1 MLAMNL
7 RFCFPGKLLPY
18 LLYFSLFIF
27 LLWCWKPVRA
37 QSLSSAK
44 PPTIGEKVPDVTID
58 NILHFRGPSA
68 KLSDFRGKLL
78 ILDFWATWCKPCVMM
93 IPRMDS
99 LEKQFEGR
107 VQFLPVTYQT
117 EKEVSAFREKLAKR
131 TGLRITGP
139 EVVGDQNLKA
149 LFPHS
154 GVPHYVWIDQDGVL
168 RAITNL
174 DEIRADKIKAF
185 LKGDNPVLAIK
196 KDVERLAYNRQQTA
210 LTDFLAQNKNVSV
223 QNNYH
228 ALLTGYIPGL
238 GGGSALHQPSGSTD
252 HWRATFTNLN
262 LQTLFANAYGKGRR
276 FFSSSTIAVEVK
288 DSLAFFHMGQKTRDW
303 MPLHCYCYELIVPS
317 VLADS
322 GYNMMQKDLDR
333 LFACYQ
339 ATLEIRQ
346 KKVLA
351 LIRTSPADKM
361 QSSTEAYS
369 DGYDGFNYR
378 LRHGKL
384 EHFVI
389 GLNGMYMQSSPLEIV
404 DQTSYEGYVDLDLE
418 VKFSDLQSV
427 NAALSKYDLKLVEKS
442 EPREILVIRDRIVK
456 HSSTY

>member
-1 MLAMNL
+1 MNT
-7 RFCFPGKLLPY
+7 RFCFQGKLLPY
-18 LLYFSLFIF
+18 LLYFTLFIF
-27 LLWCWKPVRA
+27 LLWCWKPAPA
-37 QSLSSAK
+37 QSLSSFE
-44 PPTIGEKVPDVTID
+44 PPSIGQKVPDM
-58 NILHFRGPSA
+58 NIGNVLYFKGQSA

-107 VQFLPVTYQT
+107 LQFLPVTYQT
-117 EKEVSAFREKLAKR
+117 SHEVSVFREKLAKR
-131 TGLRITGP
+131 TGLRLKGP
-139 EVVGDQNLKA
+139 EVVSDQNLKA

-174 DEIRADKIKAF
+174 DEIRADKIMAF
-185 LKGDNPVLAIK
+185 FSGESPVLSIK
-196 KDVERLAYNRQQTA
+196 KDAERLAYNRQQTA
-210 LTDFLAQNKNVSV
+210 LTEFLAQNKNVPV
-223 QNNYH
+223 QNNYQ

-238 GGGSALHQPSGSTD
+238 GGGSAFHQPSSSTD
-252 HWRATFTNLN
+252 NWRVTFTNLN

-288 DSLAFFHMGQKTRDW
+288 DSLAFFHMGQKARDW

-322 GYNMMQKDLDR
+322 GYSMMQKDLDR
-333 LFACYQ
+333 LFPHYQ
-339 ATLEIRQ
+339 ATLETRQ

-351 LIRTSPADKM
+351 LIRTSLADKM

-369 DGYDGFNYR
+369 DSYDGFYYR

-384 EHFVI
+384 AHFVI

-404 DQTSYEGYVDLDLE
+404 DQTSYEGYVDLDME

-427 NAALSKYDLKLVEKS
+427 NSALSKYDLKLVEKS
-442 EPREILVIRDRIVK
+442 EPREILVISDRTVK

>member
-1 MLAMNL
+1 MNI

-27 LLWCWKPVRA
+27 LLWCWKPARA
-37 QSLSSAK
+37 QPLSSFD
-44 PPTIGEKVPDVTID
+44 PPSIGEKVPDVTID

-99 LEKQFEGR
+99 LEKQFEGHL
-107 VQFLPVTYQT
+107 QFLPVTYQT
-117 EKEVSAFREKLAKR
+117 EKEVSVFREKLTKR
-131 TGLRITGP
+131 TGLRIKGP

-154 GVPHYVWIDQDGVL
+154 GVPHYIWIDQDGVL

-185 LKGDNPVLAIK
+185 LSGESPVLSIK

-210 LTDFLAQNKNVSV
+210 LTDFLAQNKNVPV
-223 QNNYH
+223 QSHYH

-238 GGGSALHQPSGSTD
+238 GGGSALHQPSGSSD
-252 HWRATFTNLN
+252 HWRVTFTNLN

-276 FFSSSTIAVEVK
+276 FFSSSTIAVEVQ
-288 DSLAFFHMGQKTRDW
+288 DSLAFFHMGQKARDW

-317 VLADS
+317 ALADS
-322 GYNMMQKDLDR
+322 GYSMMQKDLNR
-333 LFACYQ
+333 LFARYQ

-351 LIRTSPADKM
+351 LIRTSQADKM

-384 EHFVI
+384 AHFVI

-427 NAALSKYDLKLVEKS
+427 NSALSKYDLKLVEKS
-442 EPREILVIRDRIVK
+442 EPREILVIRDRAVK